1 MIILQFLSTIFM
13 FVMNTIAIVL
23 PLNGVTTKELSD
35 TFTTLITPAGF
46 TFSIW
51 SVIYLWLLILT
62 IAILIGK
69 LKLPKITLSRYICSC
84 LCNGLW
90 IVAWHYGN
98 LHLSILLML
107 GILWSLIMVDRSMIG
122 KPIEYYP
129 FVRAIFLT
137 YLWWIVVASL
147 LNTLIY
153 MKYQLGIVG
162 GYETIIAIVALCFA
176 AAINI
181 YTINKEKN
189 IATAV
194 VFVWAM
200 YGISQ
205 VNGTM
210 ESPIWWT
217 VHGLGL
223 VMIGAIWREG
233 RKWVR

>member
-1 MIILQFLSTIFM
+1 MLILQFLSTIFM
-13 FVMNTIAIVL
+13 MVMNTLAIVL

-35 TFTTLITPAGF
+35 SFVTLITPAGF

-51 SVIYLWLLILT
+51 SVIYLGLLIIT
-62 IAILIGK
+62 VAILIGK
-69 LKLPKITLSRYICSC
+69 IKIQKSTLSRFVLSS

-98 LHLSILLML
+98 LHFSLLLML
-107 GILWSLIMVDRSMIG
+107 GILWSLIMVDKSMKGQLI
-122 KPIEYYP
+122 KYYQ
-129 FVRAIFLT
+129 FVRSVFLV
-137 YLWWIVVASL
+137 YLGWIVVASL
-147 LNTLIY
+147 LMTLIY

-162 GYETIIAIVALCFA
+162 SYETIIAIIALCFA
-176 AAINI
+176 AVINI
-181 YTINKEKN
+181 VTIIKERN
-189 IATAV
+189 VATAM

-210 ESPIWWT
+210 GSPIWWT

-223 VMIGAIWREG
+223 VMIAVIWWEG
-233 RKWVR
+233 RKWL